1 MSRASINNFV
11 GIFGRQAPIASLVIP
26 KWVTILV
33 DSITEESEF
42 EMKKFVTEL
51 AEGVAVVG
59 AVGVTIAFNIPASV
73 WHERIGEQWEDA
85 VNSYIQHS
93 RPYFRV
99 VVCNYHAL
107 ATPESP
113 AAGSLLLITDGSAP
127 ETMPEITTGCEMI
140 CVDYRTTMVAK
151 TARPAELIRDALEQ
165 VAEMDV
171 RKMRHWSS
179 SLSTVNLN
187 STAALLALNLLC
199 KPSRFQENVFFF
211 AYDYL
216 DETVSQA
223 FNDRTLRAR
232 WHKDRPQGSSAEES
246 GETEVEENESA

>member
-33 DSITEESEF
+33 DRITEESEF

-59 AVGVTIAFNIPASV
+59 AVGVTIAFNIPASI
-73 WHERIGEQWEDA
+73 WHERIGEPWEET

-113 AAGSLLLITDGSAP
+113 AAGNLVLVTDGAAP
-127 ETMPEITTGCEMI
+127 EALPGIADGCEMVCI
-140 CVDYRTTMVAK
+140 DYRTTLIAK
-151 TARPAELIRDALEQ
+151 TSRPAELIRDALEQ
-165 VAEMDV
+165 VAELEV
-171 RKMRHWSS
+171 RKMRHWTS
-179 SLSTVNLN
+179 SLSTVNLD
-187 STAALLALNLLC
+187 SAAALLALNLLC
-199 KPSRFQENVFFF
+199 KPARFQENVFFF

-232 WHKDRPQGSSAEES
+232 WHKERPAEAAAAEPE
-246 GETEVEENESA
+246 ETEEEENESA